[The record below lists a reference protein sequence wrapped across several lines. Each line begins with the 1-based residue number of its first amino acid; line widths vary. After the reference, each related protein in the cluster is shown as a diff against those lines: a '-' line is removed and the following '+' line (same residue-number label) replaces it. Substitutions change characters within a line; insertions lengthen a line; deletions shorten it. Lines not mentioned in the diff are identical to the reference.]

1 MATSSTE
8 QLLGRYPYSVISTNV
23 AAAALA
29 IAIGWLC
36 IQVSDSVQ
44 DQVFNGLLTIFGALV
59 GWALGMFF
67 APYTKE
73 EESRFSSIAQGIS
86 VFVSGYV
93 VSKLDRFLEA
103 TMFTSTVV
111 AGNNVDIPS
120 SITWVRIGLFLCA
133 ALLVMLTVF
142 TNRAYFRPETPSSEG
157 HKSAAVPLP
166 DTKLGIPVDETKP
179 EPATP
184 TARDAPP
191 AVQTDPDK
199 GAPLPPAR
207 A

>member
-1 MATSSTE
+1 MATSSVE
-8 QLLGRYPYSVISTNV
+8 QPLGRYPYSVISTNV

-29 IAIGWLC
+29 IAIVWLC

-44 DQVFNGLLTIFGALV
+44 DQVFNGLLTIFGALI
-59 GWALGMFF
+59 GWAFGMFF

-73 EESRFSSIAQGIS
+73 EASRFSSIAQGIS

-103 TMFTSTVV
+103 TMFTTTVV
-111 AGNNVDIPS
+111 GGNTVDTPT

-142 TNRAYFRPETPSSEG
+142 TNRAYFRPETPSSAGDKSPPGSVSSPEPG
-157 HKSAAVPLP
+157 IPEYRTGPEPGTSAAHEVLPVAQTGPGEGSPLS
-166 DTKLGIPVDETKP
+166 
-179 EPATP
+179 PAS
-184 TARDAPP
+184 A
-191 AVQTDPDK
+191 
-199 GAPLPPAR
+199 
-207 A
+207 